1 MKGMNEMCNKLE
13 EYSLAEISKER
24 NQINTKELG
33 EVVDMMK
40 DLSEVKKNKAE
51 ADYYCALTEA
61 MEDAEYGID
70 YDFEGPIRKGYG
82 TRGMRRGYSNNNM
95 MPMDDYRMTQDGRIY
110 GYNRNTN
117 QGRQGSSMG
126 SGMTSRGNSRYGF
139 SHDEYMEA
147 KDKYSMNDP
156 EGRQKRME
164 ALDDYLDDL
173 SDSAKEMI
181 ANMTPEEKQVWK
193 TKTSRLINM

>member
-13 EYSLAEISKER
+13 EFSLAEVSKER

-61 MEDAEYGID
+61 MEDAQYGVD
-70 YDFEGPIRKGYG
+70 YDFEGPIRRGYG
-82 TRGMRRGYSNNNM
+82 TRGMRRGYDSNM
-95 MPMDDYRMTQDGRIY
+95 MPMDDYNMPQDGRIY
-110 GYNRNTN
+110 GYNRNN
-117 QGRQGSSMG
+117 NMSRQGSNMG
-126 SGMTSRGNSRYGF
+126 SRMTSGGNSRYGY
-139 SHDEYMEA
+139 SHDEYMKT
-147 KDKYSMNDP
+147 KDAYSMNDP

-164 ALDDYLDDL
+164 TLDDYLNDL
-173 SDSAKEMI
+173 GESAKEMVEG
-181 ANMTPEEKQVWK
+181 MTPEEKQVWK
-193 TKTSRLINM
+193 TKISRLINM